1 MLYAEHMIEVNN
13 IKYRLPYHVTDQL
26 TCDAGGAVSQE
37 EDGRESGK
45 SWETTSTSG
54 RKQSPNF

>member
-1 MLYAEHMIEVNN
+1 MTNQLTRDAGGAV
-13 IKYRLPYHVTDQL
+13 PYHVTNQL
-26 TCDAGGAVSQE
+26 TRDAGGAVSQE

-45 SWETTSTSG
+45 SWEAPSTSG